1 MNGWLDGFEI
11 VLRKVEVVFIRVN
24 ESIFDMD
31 EGRLSD
37 GDVVLGI
44 CADYEKVGDKAILL
58 TLRKEDVLDLVNEG
72 GIESLLQELDG
83 VLDLHQSLYNS

>member
-11 VLRKVEVVFIRVN
+11 VLREIEIVFVRVN
-24 ESIFDMD
+24 KSIFDMN

-72 GIESLLQELDG
+72 GIESLFQELD
-83 VLDLHQSLYNS
+83 DI

>member
-1 MNGWLDGFEI
+1 
-11 VLRKVEVVFIRVN
+11 
-24 ESIFDMD
+24 MD

-72 GIESLLQELDG
+72 GIESLFQELD
-83 VLDLHQSLYNS
+83 DI

>member
-1 MNGWLDGFEI
+1 MN
-11 VLRKVEVVFIRVN
+11 
-24 ESIFDMD
+24 

-44 CADYEKVGDKAILL
+44 CADYEKAGDKAILL
-58 TLRKEDVLDLVNEG
+58 KLRQEGVLDLVNEG